1 MSPSPSPESTPE
13 PAPRDEVLSTF
24 SVQITYHIPVPKD
37 STNGWHSK
45 GKASK
50 KTKKETKSKELI
62 FHVDEDGYLSFL
74 KALLEKHSK
83 TRYQVTASKPFS
95 FKYYYHTWSYVSS
108 LNFSCND
115 NTHIQVHAISKAAAL
130 DVDTE
135 NEYKAMVGKIIA
147 EKLKNVM
154 ILVDMKDIQKA
165 CSVRVSV

>member
-1 MSPSPSPESTPE
+1 MT
-13 PAPRDEVLSTF
+13 TF

-37 STNGWHSK
+37 STGGQHSK
-45 GKASK
+45 GKATK

-74 KALLEKHSK
+74 KALLEKHSE

-95 FKYYYHTWSYVSS
+95 FKYCYHTWLYVSS
-108 LNFSCND
+108 FNFSHNND
-115 NTHIQVHAISKAAAL
+115 AHIQVHSLSKAAAL
-130 DVDTE
+130 DVDTK
-135 NEYKAMVGKIIA
+135 NEYKAMVGKILA

-165 CSVRVSV
+165 CSVQGSI